1 MTASAIHHHPLN
13 DGVAEGEVV
22 RYAALQPST
31 PAYTPP
37 DADPL
42 PHSLCIIP
50 SPSFPASFRLQHLFT
65 SIPFPSLCV
74 SRHSPSRTLLALLP
88 PRSPSASS
96 SSPPYR
102 LLHPLS
108 SAPPLSF
115 QYSVIC
121 RSPTTD
127 TLPLSPPP
135 FPSSLPQFSILGAIT
150 LAPRAHSP
158 SLFAGGSCEEELLS
172 ELRAGFLFL
181 LRGGRSDLEGASL
194 GVGFR
199 AQGTRRGREEHGYVI
214 LKPTGMKQNFHV
226 HLLTIAFSC
235 HLGLSKCYGLGTLIL
250 ESLERTCSRSL
261 QFELQIGR
269 LGHRVEKT

>member
-1 MTASAIHHHPLN
+1 MSLVERSTRQRTSASIRQSLRCSWEDCIGEPGGEEVGTAMLRWHYHRGSSRYSGLRWRNQLTASAIHHHPLN

-37 DADPL
+37 DADTL

-108 SAPPLSF
+108 SAPSLSKTSLSVDDPPWTPSSYPLLLPRHLSPNSPSSEPSPQRHVLTHPLS
-115 QYSVIC
+115 
-121 RSPTTD
+121 
-127 TLPLSPPP
+127 LPVEAARKN
-135 FPSSLPQFSILGAIT
+135 SSLSS
-150 LAPRAHSP
+150 APD
-158 SLFAGGSCEEELLS
+158 F
-172 ELRAGFLFL
+172 F
-181 LRGGRSDLEGASL
+181 
-194 GVGFR
+194 
-199 AQGTRRGREEHGYVI
+199 
-214 LKPTGMKQNFHV
+214 
-226 HLLTIAFSC
+226 FSC
-235 HLGLSKCYGLGTLIL
+235 AAVALTWR
-250 ESLERTCSRSL
+250 ER
-261 QFELQIGR
+261 
-269 LGHRVEKT
+269 VWA